1 MKLQAFDGHSQL
13 EDLQR
18 FCDSE
23 QVAEFAW
30 VTLRVSHLLSCFN
43 NVTVSLIENT
53 SGAAQIGVCAKHVLT
68 VVFAIVFVVGLFGNL
83 LTMAV
88 VYCTPS
94 LHSHT
99 NYFLS
104 NLACSDFFLIVFGV
118 PFDLISLWQKKP
130 PDLPAYCEV
139 MSTSISLFTY
149 SSVLTIV
156 VLTAERFMAIC
167 YPFTLRTLFNKRKV
181 INVIYLSWIIAFIP
195 SLYIGLQVLKYSVK
209 RDSAPGFEFT
219 ECLKFK
225 PVTPDFCGYN
235 RDLGDG
241 TGSCDFV
248 ASKVI
253 PFQYLF
259 EVNMLLTFL
268 LPVSFII
275 FCYMRILNTLTE
287 LSNITAVHLPVT
299 AKFSDTSQK
308 DAALLHVHMKDAA
321 PLRSQQAHK
330 VVIKMLV
337 TVTVVFFVC
346 YLPHHIE
353 RLIVH
358 YTRIECDKWDV
369 CLMLYPVTGL
379 LQYFSA
385 ALNPILYSLMST
397 RFRNAFK
404 YWLKRLC
411 ATAPKHKNSNKLD
424 SAH

>member
-1 MKLQAFDGHSQL
+1 MCHAAEALIDEWIQKANAINIRQSDGIKIAFDGHSQL

-195 SLYIGLQVLKYSVK
+195 SLYIGLQ
-209 RDSAPGFEFT
+209 
-219 ECLKFK
+219 FK

-321 PLRSQQAHK
+321 HLRSQQAHK
-330 VVIKMLV
+330 VVIKMLG
-337 TVTVVFFVC
+337 
-346 YLPHHIE
+346 E
-353 RLIVH
+353 R
-358 YTRIECDKWDV
+358 
-369 CLMLYPVTGL
+369 
-379 LQYFSA
+379 
-385 ALNPILYSLMST
+385 
-397 RFRNAFK
+397 
-404 YWLKRLC
+404 
-411 ATAPKHKNSNKLD
+411 
-424 SAH
+424 